1 MYTEEVNKI
10 TLSSDDDETWKTFD
24 GIETYQYGKTNEIL
38 KVFEAKM
45 WKVKNVC
52 KRENVFRNMWK

>member
-10 TLSSDDDETWKTFD
+10 TLSSDDDETLQTFD

-45 WKVKNVC
+45 
-52 KRENVFRNMWK
+52 